1 MNYLFNAFLETDLA
15 KEAQEAKEELTKVQ
29 ELVNEYIPKVIDFV
43 KMLVIAILIYFVG
56 KKIIKAIVN
65 LVEKALNKSNLDESV
80 SHFLAKLCNVLLYL
94 MLIIMVVGYMGL
106 PTSSLVALLGSAGL
120 AVGLALQGSL
130 ANFAGG
136 VLILLM
142 KPFKI
147 GDYIITSGYEGVV
160 TGIDVFYTKLTTGDN
175 KVIVIPNG
183 IITNASIQNNTDN
196 HERRVDIIVPI
207 EYQEDFNKVKAL
219 LLRLAEEN
227 DLVLKDEIHEP
238 VVFLNEFAASSI
250 NVGFRVWAK
259 TDDYWTVLWGL
270 QENIKSEFD
279 KNGISIPFDQ
289 LEIKI
294 HKDAE

>member
-15 KEAQEAKEELTKVQ
+15 KEAQEAKEELTKLQ
-29 ELVNEYIPKVIDFV
+29 ELINEYTPKVIDFV

-94 MLIIMVVGYMGL
+94 MLIIIVVGYMGL